1 MTTDFIIGIIYAH
14 IAHHLSNS
22 ARIPEPDKN
31 NKCLEYPQFILKI
44 DPMDYIGV
52 DDLRNINKALIHTQ
66 LCSEEPT
73 ITLDGYTLT
82 FNPMI
87 KKSLYEDLK

>member
-14 IAHHLSNS
+14 IAQHLSNS
-22 ARIPEPDKN
+22 ARVPEPDKN

-44 DPMDYIGV
+44 DPMDYMDVG
-52 DDLRNINKALIHTQ
+52 DLRNINKAIIHTQ
-66 LCSEEPT
+66 LCSDEPT

-82 FNPMI
+82 FCPYI
-87 KKSLYEDLK
+87 PKSYFDDL

>member
-1 MTTDFIIGIIYAH
+1 MTTDFIKGIIYAH

-22 ARIPEPDKN
+22 VRIPEPDKN

-44 DPMDYIGV
+44 DPMDYMTVGE
-52 DDLRNINKALIHTQ
+52 LRNVNNALIHTQ

-73 ITLDGYTLT
+73 ITLDGHTLT
-82 FNPMI
+82 FRPYIPN
-87 KKSLYEDLK
+87 SNFDDL